1 MKFERL
7 SHDRKLGICRK
18 YFMAGFA
25 LLPFMWAVNAIW
37 FLKEAFCA
45 TPYPEQKQIR
55 TYVIVSGIGAI
66 VWLVGINILG
76 DNFPTEP
83 QQVGGNG

>member
-1 MKFERL
+1 
-7 SHDRKLGICRK
+7 
-18 YFMAGFA
+18 MAGFA

-37 FLKEAFCA
+37 FLKEAFWA

-66 VWLVGINILG
+66 VWLVGLISWVII
-76 DNFPTEP
+76 F
-83 QQVGGNG
+83 QQNRSKWGAMADYLYFIIPKGIP